1 MKCPC
6 EVQDT
11 LRFVGAAAWDWASGR
26 TPPME
31 QLLVWPRGA
40 EPPPSLVARV
50 EQLAAWTREFAGQ
63 FRGISL
69 HTLTIVDDDEPPGI
83 AVLLVRDD
91 IDDAYDEDAAASAAG
106 RALAQQQPG
115 LAAGVSFRG
124 EYIK

>member
-1 MKCPC
+1 MRCPC
-6 EVQDT
+6 EVRDT
-11 LRFVGAAAWDWASGR
+11 LRFIGAAGWDWASGR

-50 EQLAAWTREFAGQ
+50 ERLAAWTRAFVGQ
-63 FRGISL
+63 LRGISL
-69 HTLTIVDDDEPPGI
+69 HALTIVDDDEPPDI
-83 AVLLVRDD
+83 EVLLVRDD
-91 IDDAYDEDAAASAAG
+91 IDAAYDEDAAASAAG
-106 RALAQQQPG
+106 RALAQQQPE